1 MSLLGDE
8 PPNPTAVCCSYAPHQ
23 LSTDMP
29 PNSAT
34 MPHLETQG
42 RQGGL
47 TSTNRCGV
55 LGVRHRHQTSTP
67 APSLIYW
74 CCSRQDR
81 WELVAY
87 PSKQSPMIITN
98 FILWHTLAP
107 GRNWTFHLHA
117 KTSTVTRRGCRQSRR
132 SLSEVI
138 FTVKQNKVSSPRSLA
153 RRAMLRSL
161 GHSSGLINSRELED
175 FSSVTHAGIVTEI
188 PMVRA
193 RSPTTA
199 TRIGPFGHT
208 TTSLHTSFLVKS
220 QNSTQRANVW
230 GILAVKLL

>member
-1 MSLLGDE
+1 MYLLGDE
-8 PPNPTAVCCSYAPHQ
+8 PPNPTPVCCSYAPHQ
-23 LSTDMP
+23 LSTGMP
-29 PNSAT
+29 PNSST
-34 MPHLETQG
+34 VPHLEMQG

-47 TSTNRCGV
+47 ASMNKCGV
-55 LGVRHRHQTSTP
+55 LGVRHRDQTSTP

-74 CCSRQDR
+74 CCSRQGR

-98 FILWHTLAP
+98 FILWHTLTP

-117 KTSTVTRRGCRQSRR
+117 KTSIVTRRGCRQSRK

-138 FTVKQNKVSSPRSLA
+138 FTVKQNKVSTPHSLA
-153 RRAMLRSL
+153 RHAMLRSL
-161 GHSSGLINSRELED
+161 GHSSGLLSSQESSRLED
-175 FSSVTHAGIVTEI
+175 FSSVTHAGTVTEEI
-188 PMVRA
+188 PMVGA

-208 TTSLHTSFLVKS
+208 TTSLHTGV
-220 QNSTQRANVW
+220 A
-230 GILAVKLL
+230 